1 MQRVAAA
8 GELRPG
14 TFVAG
19 KSWLMAWADK
29 GPWCIVFF
37 GRPDREDA
45 TSLIRV
51 FLVELEAPRHPVL
64 VDALALEGI
73 DPGAFE
79 QFQIF
84 ARENLERSREKVE
97 RLALV
102 LPRGVSGA
110 VVAGFYGVL
119 GAPCEIQTFEARSNA
134 LGWLGVDLDLEDAIA
149 EARGLPPLLG
159 QLRAHLKNQLADAEI
174 ARAALNLGVSERT
187 LQRRLTEAGTSFVKE
202 LQIARVD
209 EAKRRLIESDD
220 AITSIAIE
228 CGFASSQHFSRQFR
242 TVAGVSPTEFRARHK
257 TAAPTSEPS

>member
-1 MQRVAAA
+1 MERVAAA
-8 GELRPG
+8 SELRPG
-14 TFVAG
+14 RFVAH
-19 KSWLMAWADK
+19 KSWLMAWANQDL
-29 GPWCIVFF
+29 WCIVFF

-45 TSLIRV
+45 AALTRV
-51 FLVELEAPRHPVL
+51 FFVELEAPRHQVL
-64 VDALALEGI
+64 VDAHALEGI

-79 QFQIF
+79 QFQTF
-84 ARENLERSREKVE
+84 ARENLERSREKVA

-119 GAPCEIQTFEARSNA
+119 GAPCEIQTFESQKSA
-134 LGWLGVDLDLEDAIA
+134 LGWLGCELELDDAIA

-159 QLRAHLKNQLADAEI
+159 QLRAHLKNQLTGAELD
-174 ARAALNLGVSERT
+174 RAALSLGVSQRT

-209 EAKRRLIESDD
+209 EAKRRLIESED
-220 AITSIAIE
+220 AVTEIAIE

-242 TVAGVSPTEFRARHK
+242 KVAGVSPSEFRARHR
-257 TAAPTSEPS
+257 TAGPTSESA